1 MVEVW
6 LKGTIEVAVEGAAK
20 VAVAQSL
27 SPSALAVPRSL
38 PFALSLL
45 PYSSLA
51 LAPY

>member
-1 MVEVW
+1 MW
-6 LKGTIEVAVEGAAK
+6 FKGTIEVAVGGAAK
-20 VAVAQSL
+20 VAVDQCL
-27 SPSALAVPRSL
+27 SPLVLAVPRSL